1 MKVKSNI
8 LIVFY
13 SFPLQ
18 IITQLYIYL
27 GKINVFYLYPQSIN
41 MNKSL
46 ASKREG
52 WAGVG
57 GYLFSLTSHSQ
68 MLKGVV
74 RIPSFY
80 CLVFSPN

>member
-27 GKINVFYLYPQSIN
+27 SKINVFYLCSVYKHEQVIFFL
-41 MNKSL
+41 KGRGERG
-46 ASKREG
+46 REWG
-52 WAGVG
+52 RGV
-57 GYLFSLTSHSQ
+57 TSSTFHSQ

-74 RIPSFY
+74 S
-80 CLVFSPN
+80 SPDSIS